1 MKIVFV
7 DNLLFE
13 DAEGIRRYILQP
25 HVGLLSLVAVLEAGG
40 HQALL
45 FDPKVEIT
53 KGRLRFDA
61 DLYREMARAI
71 LRFRPDAVGFTS
83 LGCNFICTAKTAS
96 YLKEMEPDLPILLGG
111 PHATVLDRVIL
122 RTFPQFDVIV
132 RNEAEETILAV
143 IDSLPRRAFGKL
155 PGITYLSNDTI
166 QSNAG
171 EPLIADLDKLP
182 IPAYHRYPVRELGL
196 QSLRVD
202 AGRGCPFQCTFC
214 STASFFG
221 RRYRLK
227 SAARLRDELDF
238 LHREYGVSD
247 FALTHDLFT
256 VNRRKVL
263 EFCDAIDGRGYT
275 WKCSARQDCVDPKM
289 LARMQAAGCRSI
301 YYGIEAGSER
311 MQEISKK
318 RLDLDLFD
326 PIVDCTQKLGMSATV
341 SFITGYPEEEKAD
354 QDATLDLIG
363 HSFEKDGAPLNVQLH
378 LLTPE
383 PGTALLNQYAGS
395 IKFDGHISDFNFPLL
410 ENDDARQI
418 AANPEVFIN
427 HHYFPSVL
435 DRGRHIF
442 VTTSYQYLYALGFP
456 LMRYI
461 LRGFDGRLSNL
472 MDSMDNWRRQGRLTA
487 ACDQDMIVHFFA
499 SKFGAGHHITG
510 LVRYM
515 LVAAELRR
523 KAINDSPARAVAV
536 AGTSGGHALSDRAA
550 VLLRVPDCPRILEKL
565 VEDRD
570 ALPSPRLLR
579 RRYDFLLHLLPPGTD
594 VIQNLELSR
603 ASAAY
608 LYQIGKTQ
616 DRVRGAEHGGEA
628 ANFPSPPA
636 SFTDALV
643 RRGVLKAGSY
653 GDAQVQGAA

>member
-1 MKIVFV
+1 MRIVFV

-25 HVGLLSLVAVLEAGG
+25 HLGLLSLIAVLEAAG
-40 HQALL
+40 HHAYL

-53 KGRLRFDA
+53 KGRLHLNS
-61 DLYREMARAI
+61 DLYCEMARAV

-96 YLKEMEPDLPILLGG
+96 YLREMEPDLPILLGG
-111 PHATVLDRVIL
+111 PHATVLDRAIL
-122 RTFPQFDVIV
+122 KAFPQFDVIV

-143 IDSLPRRAFGKL
+143 IDSLPRRAFWKL
-155 PGITYLSNDTI
+155 PGITYSFKEAI
-166 QSNAG
+166 QTNTG

-196 QSLRVD
+196 TSLRVD

-238 LHREYGVSD
+238 LHREYGISD

-256 VNRRKVL
+256 VNRRKVI
-263 EFCDAIDGRGYT
+263 EFCDAIEGRGYT
-275 WKCSARQDCVDPKM
+275 WKCSARQDCVDPQ
-289 LARMQAAGCRSI
+289 LLERMQAAGCRSI
-301 YYGIEAGSER
+301 YYGIEAGSKR
-311 MQEISKK
+311 MQAISQK
-318 RLDLDLFD
+318 RLDLGLFD
-326 PIVDCTQKLGMSATV
+326 PILDCTQKLGMSATV
-341 SFITGYPEEEKAD
+341 SFITGYPEEEKVD

-363 HSFEKDGAPLNVQLH
+363 HSFEKDAAPLNVQLH

-383 PGTALLNQYAGS
+383 PGTALLNQYVGS

-410 ENDDARQI
+410 EGDDANLI
-418 AANPEVFIN
+418 ASNPDVFIN

-435 DRGRHIF
+435 SRDRHIF

-456 LMRYI
+456 LLRYI
-461 LRGFDGRLSNL
+461 LRRFDGRLSNL
-472 MDSMDNWRRQGRLTA
+472 IDSMDTWRMQGRLIA
-487 ACDQDMIVHFFA
+487 VCDQETIIHFFA
-499 SKFGAGHHITG
+499 NKLGVSHHITG

-515 LVAAELRR
+515 LAAAELRR
-523 KAINDSPARAVAV
+523 KAINNDTTRANPVTDISSRHV
-536 AGTSGGHALSDRAA
+536 LSERAA
-550 VLLRVPDCPRILEKL
+550 VLLRIPDCPRILEEL
-565 VEDRD
+565 VADRD
-570 ALPSPRLLR
+570 VRLSPHLLR
-579 RRYDFLLHLLPPGTD
+579 RRYDFLLHLLSPGTD
-594 VIQNLELSR
+594 VLENLELSR

-608 LYQIGKTQ
+608 LYQMGMAQ
-616 DRVRGAEHGGEA
+616 GRVLGAVRRTEA
-628 ANFPSPPA
+628 SYPSPPT

-653 GDAQVQGAA
+653 SDAQVQGAT